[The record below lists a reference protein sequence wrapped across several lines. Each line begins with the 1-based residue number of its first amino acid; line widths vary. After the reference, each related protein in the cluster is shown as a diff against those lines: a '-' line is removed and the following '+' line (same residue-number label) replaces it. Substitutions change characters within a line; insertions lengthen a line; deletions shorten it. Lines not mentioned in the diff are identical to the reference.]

1 MSGIRAAR
9 NLLRSIP
16 RNSKATS
23 VSLQHHNIML
33 ASVIARS
40 FSSSPDKLEY
50 SAVPKSDFGKFFVY
64 NIMLNEVSY
73 MLIAQLFANAPGE
86 YQEYSVIFTNRSLN
100 SMSEPFQKVMR
111 DLNDLLKTTYNAH
124 KVAIMPG

>member
-23 VSLQHHNIML
+23 VSLQHNNML
-33 ASVIARS
+33 ASVPVRS

-50 SAVPKSDFGKFFVY
+50 SAVPKSDFGKLFVY
-64 NIMLNEVSY
+64 NIMLNGVSY
-73 MLIAQLFANAPGE
+73 MLIAQLFCSDMSQGSIRNIL
-86 YQEYSVIFTNRSLN
+86 SSL
-100 SMSEPFQKVMR
+100 QIDR
-111 DLNDLLKTTYNAH
+111 L
-124 KVAIMPG
+124 IR

>member
-50 SAVPKSDFGKFFVY
+50 SAVPKSDFGKLFVY
-64 NIMLNEVSY
+64 IMLNDVSY
-73 MLIAQLFANAPGE
+73 MLIAQLFCSDMTQGSIRNIL
-86 YQEYSVIFTNRSLN
+86 SSL
-100 SMSEPFQKVMR
+100 QIDR
-111 DLNDLLKTTYNAH
+111 L
-124 KVAIMPG
+124 IR

>member
-16 RNSKATS
+16 RNSKAAS

-33 ASVIARS
+33 ASVTARS

-50 SAVPKSDFGKFFVY
+50 SAVPKSDFGKLIVY
-64 NIMLNEVSY
+64 NIILVGSIY
-73 MLIAQLFANAPGE
+73 MLIAQLFANA
-86 YQEYSVIFTNRSLN
+86 
-100 SMSEPFQKVMR
+100 
-111 DLNDLLKTTYNAH
+111 
-124 KVAIMPG
+124 